1 MADRPTYPI
10 RMKVIG
16 VGGAGVNAVSR
27 MIQIGIPG
35 VEFIATNTDT
45 QSLAGAEPCTHIQI
59 GQALTRG
66 LGAGGNS
73 DTGFQAAL
81 ESQNDLRQHLS
92 GAHMIFIAAGMGGGT
107 GTGAAPIVARI
118 ARETQALTVAVV
130 TRPFSFE
137 GGRRQAVAD
146 RGIEKLREQVDTLI
160 VVPNDRLLQLVSQH
174 MTLDVAFRVAD
185 DVLRQ
190 AVQGIAELVTLPG
203 LINVDFADLRM
214 IMADGGNALM
224 SIGQG
229 RGANRVADA
238 VHAALKCPLIS
249 LQSIEGATGILVNVL
264 GSDDLSLAEIGQ
276 AAEIIAANASPDANI
291 KVGATI
297 DPTMKG
303 RVQVTLVATGIG
315 NPSTQVIQVAGTT
328 IAVNPSPARLPQ
340 PRISETVSASVS
352 AEAIEPDA
360 AMPESEEVPAQPFK
374 AQEWPSYSARLDAN
388 NMDIPAF
395 LRRRMQMAQTA
406 DAVHS

>member
-1 MADRPTYPI
+1 MADRATYPI
-10 RMKVIG
+10 RIKVIG
-16 VGGAGVNAVSR
+16 IGGAGVNAVSR

-35 VEFIATNTDT
+35 VEFIAANTDA
-45 QSLAGAEPCTHIQI
+45 QSLVGAEPCTHIQL
-59 GQALTRG
+59 GQTMTRG
-66 LGAGGNS
+66 LGAGGDS

-81 ESQNDLRQHLS
+81 ESQNELRQHLV

-107 GTGAAPIVARI
+107 GTGSAPIVARI
-118 ARETQALTVAVV
+118 ARETHALTVAVV

-146 RGIEKLREQVDTLI
+146 RGIERLREHVDTLI
-160 VVPNDRLLQLVSQH
+160 VVPNDRLLQLVSQN

-229 RGANRVADA
+229 RGHNRVPDA
-238 VHAALKCPLIS
+238 VDAALKCPLIN

-264 GSDDLSLAEIGQ
+264 GSDDLSLTEIGQ

-303 RVQVTLVATGIG
+303 RVQVTLIATGIG
-315 NPSTQVIQVAGTT
+315 NPATRVIQVAGTS
-328 IAVNPSPARLPQ
+328 ISVNASPTRLPE
-340 PRISETVSASVS
+340 PRITEPAASEA
-352 AEAIEPDA
+352 AEPEAI
-360 AMPESEEVPAQPFK
+360 PAQTFK
-374 AQEWPSYSARLDAN
+374 SQEWPSYSARLDAN

-395 LRRRMQMAQTA
+395 LRRRVQMAQAA
-406 DAVHS
+406 DATNS

>member
-1 MADRPTYPI
+1 MADKPTYPI
-10 RMKVIG
+10 RIKVVG
-16 VGGAGVNAVSR
+16 VGGAGVNAISR

-35 VEFIATNTDT
+35 VEFIAANTDA
-45 QSLAGAEPCTHIQI
+45 QSLTGAEPCTHIQI
-59 GQALTRG
+59 GQLLTRG

-81 ESQNDLRQHLS
+81 ESQNELRQCLS
-92 GAHMIFIAAGMGGGT
+92 GTHMTFIAAGMGGGT
-107 GTGAAPIVARI
+107 GTGAAPIIARI
-118 ARETQALTVAVV
+118 ARESHALTVAVV

-137 GGRRQAVAD
+137 GARRQAVAD
-146 RGIEKLREQVDTLI
+146 RGIGKLREQVDTLI
-160 VVPNDRLLQLVSQH
+160 VVPNDRLLQFVSQQL
-174 MTLDVAFRVAD
+174 TLDVAFRVAD

-190 AVQGIAELVTLPG
+190 AVQGIAELVTQPG
-203 LINVDFADLRM
+203 LINVDFADLRA

-238 VHAALKCPLIS
+238 VNAALKCPLIN

-264 GSDDLSLAEIGQ
+264 GSDDLSLTEIAQ

-297 DPTMKG
+297 DPTMRG

-315 NPSTQVIQVAGTT
+315 NPATQVIQVAGTS
-328 IAVNPSPARLPQ
+328 IAVNPSPARLPE
-340 PRISETVSASVS
+340 PRITEPAAASGAAKAS
-352 AEAIEPDA
+352 NADATEP
-360 AMPESEEVPAQPFK
+360 EEPPAQPFK
-374 AQEWPSYSARLDAN
+374 SAEWPSYSTRLDAN

-395 LRRRMQMAQTA
+395 LRRRAQMAQTG
-406 DAVHS
+406 DAAHS

>member
-1 MADRPTYPI
+1 MADKPTYPI
-10 RMKVIG
+10 RIKVIG
-16 VGGAGVNAVSR
+16 VGGAGVNAISR

-35 VEFIATNTDT
+35 VEFIAANTDA
-45 QSLAGAEPCTHIQI
+45 QSLAGAEPCEHVQI
-59 GQALTRG
+59 GQLLTKG

-73 DTGFQAAL
+73 DTGFQAAI
-81 ESQNDLRQHLS
+81 ESQNELRQRLS

-118 ARETQALTVAVV
+118 ARDTQALTVAVV

-137 GGRRQAVAD
+137 GARRQGVAD
-146 RGIEKLREQVDTLI
+146 RGIERLREHVDTLI
-160 VVPNDRLLQLVSQH
+160 VVPNDRLLQLVSEH

-190 AVQGIAELVTLPG
+190 AVQGIAELVTQPG
-203 LINVDFADLRM
+203 LINVDFADLRV

-229 RGANRVADA
+229 RGADRVADA
-238 VHAALKCPLIS
+238 VNAALRCPLIS

-264 GSDDLSLAEIGQ
+264 GSDDLSLTEIGQ

-297 DPTMKG
+297 DPAMRG

-315 NPSTQVIQVAGTT
+315 NPARQVIQVAGTS

-340 PRISETVSASVS
+340 PRITEPAAETVLTASET
-352 AEAIEPDA
+352 AEAAPG
-360 AMPESEEVPAQPFK
+360 PQESPTQVGFK
-374 AQEWPSYSARLDAN
+374 SQEWPSYSSRLDAGN
-388 NMDIPAF
+388 RDIPAF
-395 LRRRMQMAQTA
+395 LRRRMQLAQST
-406 DAVHS
+406 DAAHS